1 MSEEC
6 WENRSKQENSSTAWK
21 LCGYWLGTPTVQ
33 PESSGF
39 HPSLAHCWPGCV
51 GKSPGLPLALLG
63 SDTED
68 PALGE
73 LCEDQELCIRLLAQT
88 G

>member
-39 HPSLAHCWPGCV
+39 HPSLAHCWAGCL
-51 GKSPGLPLALLG
+51 GKSPGLPLAPLG
-63 SDTED
+63 SESED

-73 LCEDQELCIRLLAQT
+73 LCEDQELCIRPLAQEH
-88 G
+88 